1 MFSILCMC
9 VCEFACK
16 QDNTKTNSLIETFM
30 GLMAL
35 GHRQMDQI
43 VE

>member
-1 MFSILCMC
+1 MC
-9 VCEFACK
+9 VCEFTNLPVGR
-16 QDNTKTNSLIETFM
+16 QDNTKTNSLIENVM

-35 GHRQMDQI
+35 GHRQIDQI